1 MPITTSLTFQ
11 SFLISS
17 VAFSYEYHNQN
28 IFVCFD
34 FQNPTASKH
43 EEISLQPTEVTGMLQ
58 PLSHTETI
66 QSADFLESTE
76 QHAAQIFLMSVLEEG
91 SPLTDITATSGF
103 ITCNRDAQRAAK
115 YPLSSLQMEKGEN
128 PSRVYRHRSHPVY
141 LKNMPRICV
150 HAVVELC
157 LIRDLS

>member
-1 MPITTSLTFQ
+1 MTHVVFSSESKTFLAKPQQEKAGIYKAKNEKKNTTHANHYFTHFSKF
-11 SFLISS
+11 SHFLCR
-17 VAFSYEYHNQN
+17 FSYKYRNQN

-43 EEISLQPTEVTGMLQ
+43 EEISLQPTEVTGTLQ

-91 SPLTDITATSGF
+91 SPLTDITATSGSQSMLHHMQSGC
-103 ITCNRDAQRAAK
+103 TAC
-115 YPLSSLQMEKGEN
+115 
-128 PSRVYRHRSHPVY
+128 
-141 LKNMPRICV
+141 C
-150 HAVVELC
+150 
-157 LIRDLS
+157 